1 MYIWCKSERF
11 CLSFL
16 ALIWHSAVAQD
27 ENDVKQT
34 ELKTIGPAMQDAAWI
49 DLKYVFPVS

>member
-1 MYIWCKSERF
+1 MMYKWTF

-16 ALIWHSAVAQD
+16 ALIWHSAAVLD

-34 ELKTIGPAMQDAAWI
+34 ELKTIDPAIEDAAWI